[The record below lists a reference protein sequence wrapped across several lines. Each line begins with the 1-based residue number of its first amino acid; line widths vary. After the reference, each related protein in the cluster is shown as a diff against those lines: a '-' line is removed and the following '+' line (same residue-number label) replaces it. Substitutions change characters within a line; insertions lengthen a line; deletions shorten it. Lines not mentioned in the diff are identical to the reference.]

1 MAGGFSSDGQIQPM
15 TQARLKELV
24 GDWASV
30 VKDVSP
36 SGATELLESA
46 RSHVVQSWWDY
57 QLMVTGCLIGFQ
69 AVEAAFRQVL
79 YPDAPDTTPFSRLVD
94 RAEGDGWFNRETTD
108 ILRAGVE
115 LRNHLSHPQG
125 TSAFTL
131 GMTDSILRT
140 CHLVVR
146 GICSM
151 KGLTT
156 PPDVDRHG

>member
-1 MAGGFSSDGQIQPM
+1 M
-15 TQARLKELV
+15 TQARLEELV
-24 GDWASV
+24 GEWASV
-30 VKDVSP
+30 VKEVSP

-57 QLMVTGCLIGFQ
+57 QLMVSGCLVGFQ

-79 YPDAPDTTPFSRLVD
+79 YPEAPDTTPFRRLVG
-94 RAEGDGWFNRETTD
+94 RAEGDGWFGKETTD

-115 LRNHLSHPQG
+115 LRNHLAHPQG

-131 GMTDSILRT
+131 GMTDSILRA

-146 GICSM
+146 DIYTM
-151 KGLTT
+151 KG
-156 PPDVDRHG
+156 